1 MSNKNR
7 TFTPKPLMSYLAVG
21 CVSAVAALMLPF
33 LGSIV
38 GTVGALLFVA
48 ISILVSAVVA
58 GRYEQIRITD
68 GLASLVDAVVTGEKP
83 TGTSEFDHATTEVV
97 GHISRLAL
105 VAAKGREQS
114 REVEVVLESFDRRGA
129 RDSALSPARQLTLML
144 NSLGAEAQEAI
155 QQITAVGEELDAAR
169 SELLSDVTSEGELVR
184 DAAVDVEKLARDGCE
199 ISNHARDAKTF
210 DVHTYDSAE
219 SVSRQLMSLQQQIEG
234 LRDHVSNCERKSQLL
249 RDQSSEISTLMR
261 AIHEHST
268 QTDTMAL
275 NASIESV
282 RAGEHGLGFASAAD
296 EIRRLTSL
304 ISDSARDALDR
315 LQLVEANIHDA
326 GNICTQSR
334 TNVELQ
340 LNTTRELAQSMSEI
354 RQTTS
359 QSRDHLDQ
367 VLQLNDTQ
375 LQNVNSVADSLRN
388 MFTLTN
394 RSSTQHE
401 QDISKRLEFT
411 DRLARLTTLLEP
423 LCRPVTVKSSSPVI
437 AEANVEEA
445 VGHTEPLSTTA

>member
-1 MSNKNR
+1 MNNMNR
-7 TFTPKPLMSYLAVG
+7 KFTPKPIISYLAVG

-38 GTVGALLFVA
+38 GMAGALFFVA
-48 ISILVSAVVA
+48 VSIAVGAVVA
-58 GRYEQIRITD
+58 GRYEQLRITD

-83 TGTSEFDHATTEVV
+83 TGFSEFDQATTEVV

-114 REVEVVLESFDRRGA
+114 REVEVVLEAFDRRGA

-155 QQITAVGEELDAAR
+155 QQITAVGAELDSAR
-169 SELLSDVTSEGELVR
+169 SELLTNVASESELVR
-184 DAAVDVEKLARDGCE
+184 DAAVDVEKLAHDGCE

-219 SVSRQLMSLQQQIEG
+219 SVSRQLISLQQQIES
-234 LRDHVSNCERKSQLL
+234 LRDLVSGCERKSQLL

-275 NASIESV
+275 NASIEAV

-304 ISDSARDALDR
+304 ISDSARDALER
-315 LQLVEANIHDA
+315 LQLVEANVHDA

-340 LNTTRELAQSMSEI
+340 LNTARELAQSMSEI

-367 VLQLNDTQ
+367 VLQLNDVQ
-375 LQNVNSVADSLRN
+375 LQNVNSVADSLRG
-388 MFTLTN
+388 MFALTN
-394 RSSTQHE
+394 RSSKQHE
-401 QDISKRLEFT
+401 QDLSKRLEFT
-411 DRLARLTTLLEP
+411 DRLTRLTALLNP
-423 LCRPVTVKSSSPVI
+423 LCRPVTVKPSSPVTS
-437 AEANVEEA
+437 ETSVEVI
-445 VGHTEPLSTTA
+445 VGGTEPLSTTA